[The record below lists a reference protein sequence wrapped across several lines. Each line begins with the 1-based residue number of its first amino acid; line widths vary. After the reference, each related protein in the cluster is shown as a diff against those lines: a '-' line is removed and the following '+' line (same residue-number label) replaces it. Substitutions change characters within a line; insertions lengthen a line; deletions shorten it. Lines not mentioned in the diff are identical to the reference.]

1 MMMTRRPFYVL
12 AGPPGAGKTSLL
24 EQLSPAVTTVP
35 EFARRVLAQARASG
49 SRATGDQDPALFV
62 ACMLDMACADYDAAA
77 ERTVFDR
84 GLPDLLAFC
93 AYYDLPDTAIRA
105 QITQRP
111 YRSPVFF
118 LPSWPEIYETDDE
131 RVLDF
136 AGAAAFGDLI
146 RSAYVGLGYDLI
158 EVPKLAPDAR
168 AAFVLAQ
175 IEA

>member
-1 MMMTRRPFYVL
+1 MNMTRRPYYVL

-24 EQLSPAVTTVP
+24 DRLSGDVTTVP

-62 ACMLDMACADYDAAA
+62 NHMLDMACADHDAAA
-77 ERTVFDR
+77 GLTVFDR
-84 GLPDLLAFC
+84 GLPDLLAYC
-93 AYYDLPDTAIRA
+93 AYYDLPDTEIRA
-105 QITQRP
+105 EIARRP
-111 YRSPVFF
+111 YRAPVFF
-118 LPSWPEIYETDDE
+118 LPSWPEIYETDEE

-136 AGAAAFGDLI
+136 AGAAAFGELV
-146 RSAYVGLGYDLI
+146 RSAYVSLGYELI